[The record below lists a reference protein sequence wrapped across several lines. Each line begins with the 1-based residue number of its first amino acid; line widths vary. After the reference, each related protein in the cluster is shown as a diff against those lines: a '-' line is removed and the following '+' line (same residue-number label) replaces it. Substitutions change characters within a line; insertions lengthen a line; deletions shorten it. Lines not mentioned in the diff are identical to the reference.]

1 MLSTQLAAIMS
12 ATSKSAVGTCFFVES
27 LSLSPLRLQASNP
40 RVEEVYRQHQQ
51 QVAARGSQWQ
61 IPAGFQVCAE
71 DHPLWKGYVPVI
83 CCLRTRVLTL
93 YSETAAGGR
102 QLLASSEIGARVL
115 RDADQDDG
123 SPLSGQLPG
132 SGNCLRKVLWR
143 VICCHYRC
151 RWVPRKGNET

>member
-1 MLSTQLAAIMS
+1 MS
-12 ATSKSAVGTCFFVES
+12 ATSKSAVGTCFFVKS
-27 LSLSPLRLQASNP
+27 LPLSPLRLQASNP

-51 QVAARGSQWQ
+51 QAATRGSQRQ

-83 CCLRTRVLTL
+83 CCLRTRLLTL

-151 RWVPRKGNET
+151 RWVPRKGDET

>member
-1 MLSTQLAAIMS
+1 MS

-27 LSLSPLRLQASNP
+27 LPLSPLRLQASNP
-40 RVEEVYRQHQQ
+40 PRRRSLPTTST
-51 QVAARGSQWQ
+51 ASCSSQRQ

-143 VICCHYRC
+143 VICGHYRC

>member
-1 MLSTQLAAIMS
+1 MS

-27 LSLSPLRLQASNP
+27 LPLSPLRLQASNP

-51 QVAARGSQWQ
+51 QAAARGSQRQ

-83 CCLRTRVLTL
+83 CCLRTRLLTL

-151 RWVPRKGNET
+151 RWVPRKGDEM